1 MVSCDMEIAF
11 MDVEEQIAYW
21 LGGSQED
28 IEAAGV
34 LIEKRKIRQ
43 GLFLLTWRSRR
54 FSKQA

>member
-1 MVSCDMEIAF
+1 